1 MKIDQDKDGSRIGV
15 RDDKA
20 KAVVEIMKSEIEY
33 MSNGFLLVT
42 IYMKFFVI
50 PAFEL

>member
-20 KAVVEIMKSEIEY
+20 VVEIMKSEIEY
-33 MSNGFLLVT
+33 MSNGFFLVT